1 MIKGGNILIRIGLS
15 KLEKEMEIKK
25 YVQQNNIKKV
35 FCFYYKDFPFK
46 YDISCEIEYIEY
58 ADIEMYKFFY
68 RLLEEIDNTSLI
80 IMDECMRTQNRSE
93 LIYNC
98 AHHYL
103 NQTPHKI
110 IFEFFPIIENEEDFM
125 ILLDFENKGK
135 YKGKS
140 FDYIYLNEEDIQ
152 MKPFDIHL
160 ETIKVEI
167 NEKDTER
174 YEKKKEQLFDT
185 LENKDPNTIPRN
197 LQIFAGT
204 LKKKALNKDVK
215 YVARNKRFKLDN
227 VFTYKTIEANTKYIV
242 IDTHYRRIN
251 MNDFI
256 KLTKMN
262 NIKYL
267 TTGLSIDNY
276 IISSFNEWKGR
287 LKNIYAKASLYK

>member
-1 MIKGGNILIRIGLS
+1 MIRIGLS

>member
-1 MIKGGNILIRIGLS
+1 MIRIGLS

-242 IDTHYRRIN
+242 IDTHYRKIN

-287 LKNIYAKASLYK
+287 LKNVYAKASLYK

>member
-1 MIKGGNILIRIGLS
+1 MIRIGLS

-103 NQTPHKI
+103 NQTPNKI